1 MKVFIVTIES
11 IYGGSS
17 HWQIDRVFASMDAAK
32 AYIVVRKSEHRY
44 YYDIPEFNIETEE
57 VYA

>member
-1 MKVFIVTIES
+1 MNVFIVTIES
-11 IYGGSS
+11 IYEGSS

-32 AYIVVRKSEHRY
+32 AYIQVRKSEHRY
-44 YYDIPEFNIETEE
+44 CYDIPEFNVEVEE